1 MLVNFEYKGKQ
12 TYAFTVY
19 NFSQVKDAVLLVM
32 ADKKQQK
39 ETMLFTR
46 SDDDWETSEDLSFL
60 SAKSFEQINNAL
72 TKLFTAY
79 MGANLIN
86 NILSNENI
94 SLIGQAVKPLF

>member
-39 ETMLFTR
+39 ET
-46 SDDDWETSEDLSFL
+46 
-60 SAKSFEQINNAL
+60 
-72 TKLFTAY
+72 
-79 MGANLIN
+79 
-86 NILSNENI
+86 I
-94 SLIGQAVKPLF
+94 S